1 MCFPHAIVGA
11 GWYLQ
16 PVIFGCPGCQYWYR
30 HIQTRMRPSQRPQP
44 ASLLLTECLN
54 LTLVWCCNLGFVQ
67 KLLMKQDWHPSADPV
82 LQEKQCES
90 SFATISIKSAPLGRV
105 VSLSL
110 LSNKLLLA
118 PRMAERFGFLS
129 LGSCISTR
137 SDLDIKGMKFNVVS
151 TKPVGFLSWP
161 LGLHSVC
168 GVLSLTAWSE
178 AVGPLNYI

>member
-1 MCFPHAIVGA
+1 MKAALPP
-11 GWYLQ
+11 Y
-16 PVIFGCPGCQYWYR
+16 P
-30 HIQTRMRPSQRPQP
+30 
-44 ASLLLTECLN
+44 LN
-54 LTLVWCCNLGFVQ
+54 LH
-67 KLLMKQDWHPSADPV
+67 LLAERCLCPCS
-82 LQEKQCES
+82 
-90 SFATISIKSAPLGRV
+90 R
-105 VSLSL
+105 
-110 LSNKLLLA
+110 NNLLLA